1 MDLKSNFAEKLSKIL
16 FLEIKKQKVYDIF
29 HIKVDESIY
38 LPIKSDMLLGEVK
51 SGDNLDKIP
60 MTFFVEGMFYV
71 LGCDDKFKFNN
82 IYKDI
87 LLNIPKSLDY
97 IKGRIFDEVKKESY
111 EDAYILLN
119 GLSNIESTEDVYGK
133 MILVLENLRR
143 VNPLYKEEEV
153 KILQQ
158 AKSIKGYNT
167 PYLYDAIIKR
177 EDGKFQDAL
186 NLLNIYISMGGEQN
200 TQIIELKDSLMDI
213 VDLETGREFMDED
226 PVEALK
232 KLIPLLDK
240 FEEEPSIYY
249 YVAIA
254 YRNLKNH
261 DKAIYYLNKA
271 LEIDNTFIDV
281 VNELAINYASLGNY
295 DIAISY
301 LRKAFEVEKS
311 IEICTNLIMCYINKG
326 DLESAIKHINIAKK
340 INPNDEILK
349 EIEGN
354 LRKYKN

>member
-1 MDLKSNFAEKLSKIL
+1 MDLKSHFAEKLSKIL

-71 LGCDDKFKFNN
+71 LGCDDKFKFNH

-87 LLNIPKSLDY
+87 LLNIPKGLDY

-111 EDAYILLN
+111 ENAYILLK
-119 GLSNIESTEDVYGK
+119 GLLNIESTEDVYGK

-158 AKSIKGYNT
+158 AKLIKGYNM

-240 FEEEPSIYY
+240 FEEDPSIYY

-261 DKAIYYLNKA
+261 DKAIYYLTKA
-271 LEIDNTFIDV
+271 LEIDNTFIDI

-295 DIAISY
+295 DTAISY
-301 LRKAFEVEKS
+301 LRKAFEAEKS

-326 DLESAIKHINIAKK
+326 DFESAIKHINIAKK
-340 INPNDEILK
+340 INPDDEILK
-349 EIEGN
+349 EIEEN
-354 LRKYKN
+354 LQKYKN